1 MGIDIEWIVEEKCIY
16 ELAHLREANKWKKI
30 EGLWEETVYEGGDR
44 GEAEAEEGV
53 SKELG
58 DLMLLEDIQTHTIA
72 VTENLVIV
80 ARKDNSKVLVE
91 INH

>member
-1 MGIDIEWIVEEKCIY
+1 M
-16 ELAHLREANKWKKI
+16 R
-30 EGLWEETVYEGGDR
+30 EETEA
-44 GEAEAEEGV
+44 EAEAEEGF

-58 DLMLLEDIQTHTIA
+58 YLMLLEDFQTHTIA

>member
-1 MGIDIEWIVEEKCIY
+1 M
-16 ELAHLREANKWKKI
+16 R
-30 EGLWEETVYEGGDR
+30 EETEAEA
-44 GEAEAEEGV
+44 EAEAEEGF